1 MARLKSSAG
10 TAPGQAFF
18 RRLQGFDSAYIRVS
32 ARIRIFET
40 FLALGSA
47 PPHLAELLSLV
58 DGLRAGEARRSAA
71 SFALTPPLVRAEGDE
86 KGGGVSVAFEAKPPT
101 AWRRAVESPEGD
113 PAREPWPPLK
123 RSELC
128 ERAF

>member
-58 DGLRAGEARRSAA
+58 DGLRAGKARRSAA
-71 SFALTPPLVRAEGDE
+71 SPALTHPPPLATVGSKGERLGRWGQPVVTSGFRAE
-86 KGGGVSVAFEAKPPT
+86 KRIRLKP
-101 AWRRAVESPEGD
+101 
-113 PAREPWPPLK
+113 
-123 RSELC
+123 
-128 ERAF
+128 